1 MQAGALFNN
10 VIFSASEA
18 RTRKEEI
25 LKQHAKVIWMSGLS
39 GAGKSTL
46 ATILDN
52 ELTLRGYVC
61 RVIDG
66 DEIRAGLNKGLGFST
81 EDRHEN
87 LRRVAEVAKLFAGS
101 GIVTIVSFI
110 TPTGSI
116 RNTINEILGDDYF
129 EVFVDAP
136 LEVCEKR
143 DVKGLY
149 KQVREGK
156 IKNFT
161 GIDSP
166 FEPPLTPAIRID
178 TNTLNVEQSSCML
191 LDFVL
196 PLIEY
201 TK

>member
-1 MQAGALFNN
+1 MQAGTLFNN
-10 VIFSASEA
+10 VIFSAYEA

-25 LKQHAKVIWMSGLS
+25 LNQHAKVIWMCGLS

-46 ATILDN
+46 AAILDN
-52 ELTLRGYVC
+52 ELSLRGYVS

-110 TPTGSI
+110 TPTGSV
-116 RNTINEILGDDYF
+116 RNMINEILGDDYL

-136 LEVCEKR
+136 LDVCEKR

-149 KQVREGK
+149 KLVREGK
-156 IKNFT
+156 IQNFT

>member
-1 MQAGALFNN
+1 MQAGTLFNN

-25 LKQHAKVIWMSGLS
+25 LNQHAKVIWMCGLS

-46 ATILDN
+46 AAILDN
-52 ELTLRGYVC
+52 ELSLRGYVS

-110 TPTGSI
+110 TPTGSV
-116 RNTINEILGDDYF
+116 RNMINEILGDDYL

-136 LEVCEKR
+136 LDVCEKR

-149 KQVREGK
+149 KLVREGK
-156 IKNFT
+156 IQNFT